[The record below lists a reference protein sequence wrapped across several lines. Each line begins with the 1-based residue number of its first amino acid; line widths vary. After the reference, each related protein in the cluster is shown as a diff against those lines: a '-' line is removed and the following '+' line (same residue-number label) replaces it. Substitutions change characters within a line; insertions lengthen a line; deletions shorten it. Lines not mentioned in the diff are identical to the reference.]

1 MKRLV
6 WILPL
11 AGLAVLVGFTL
22 WLGGRALAYPYQF
35 LHGEG
40 LMLEFSRRLMAGEPV
55 YKPLTEFPLGT
66 CNYAPLPLVLA
77 RLTFPIL
84 GFGYAAGRVWVLL
97 ATLAIAVILFVWVR
111 QSTQIPSFRGRGPE
125 HSGVGRRA
133 GGQLVPA
140 LVASLAW
147 LGAPYVYRWMPQFR
161 VDLPGLALSLA
172 GVYVMWRSRS
182 RYAILG
188 AALLFVLGLYCKQSF
203 LAAPAAALVY
213 LLIRDRRQALLLA
226 GAMLLLGGVP
236 FLVLSITTHGAFWDS
251 LVSANVNPFKL
262 DLLFSQVVDLVRIY
276 WPLMLLA
283 AAFMIPAAR
292 HQGFIVD
299 GATERHPQTNALVV
313 IYIGL
318 ALLTMALAGKVGS
331 WENYFLEPLVG
342 LCLGAGLGSARLTA
356 RTGLPAGPS
365 LGPVAVRDLP
375 RWPVPH
381 VSGGLVPFL
390 VLVQAIIMWH
400 TPAGAARIMRV
411 DAAANEALGPV
422 VAAAPGTVLSE
433 DMGLLVQAG
442 KPVVYYDFQF
452 SQLALAGRWDQSW
465 EVDNLRQGAFSL
477 VIFEGDA
484 RIEVEKYGRYTRT
497 FMSALDYG
505 YRRAERVGK
514 YLVYRPAPLDRDRS
528 ARLIGGVA
536 LVGHALPP
544 VEIDPGGTISLDV
557 VWQATRSMT
566 ESYTSFLHLVDAAGQ
581 GYAGDDHQAWNGL
594 YPTTRWVEGEMVR
607 ISYSLTLPVD
617 LPPGLYTLR
626 AGWYDQSLTR
636 LHTESGADSVP
647 LAIVR
652 VAAAQPQ
659 PLEMAPLDTDFAG
672 GASLAGYSL
681 DRESGRLLVTLDWRL
696 LPGQFLD
703 TDYTVFLHL
712 RDAAGETIAQ
722 GDGPPVNG
730 QWPTSL
736 WPPDATIQDAHT
748 ITLPADL
755 PLGIYRLVAGLYDG
769 ATGNR
774 LPLEGGGDEVVLT
787 EIALP

>member
-1 MKRLV
+1 MRARLYQLLWAAPLV
-6 WILPL
+6 GLVIL
-11 AGLAVLVGFTL
+11 AGFTL

-55 YKPLTEFPLGT
+55 YKPLTAFPLGT

-84 GFGYAAGRVWVLL
+84 GFGYAAGRVWVLV
-97 ATLAIAVILFVWVR
+97 ATLAIAVILFAWV
-111 QSTQIPSFRGRGPE
+111 
-125 HSGVGRRA
+125 RRA

-161 VDLPGLALSLA
+161 VDLLGLALSLA
-172 GVYVMWRSRS
+172 GVYVVWRSRS

-203 LAAPAAALVY
+203 LAAPAAAFLY
-213 LLIRDRRQALLLA
+213 LLARDRRQALLLA
-226 GAMLLLGGVP
+226 GVMLLLGGIP
-236 FLVLSITTHGAFWDS
+236 FVALNITTHGAFWDS

-262 DLLFSQVVDLVRIY
+262 DLLVSQVVGFVRIH

-283 AAFMIPAAR
+283 AAFLILSTGRRAA
-292 HQGFIVD
+292 
-299 GATERHPQTNALVV
+299 ATDDAAGRRPQANALIV
-313 IYIGL
+313 IYIAL
-318 ALLTMALAGKVGS
+318 ALLTMGLAGKVGS
-331 WENYFLEPLVG
+331 WENYFLEPLAA
-342 LCLGAGLGSARLTA
+342 LCLGAGLGSARLMAGTGRQAGSSLRPVRLRDSA
-356 RTGLPAGPS
+356 RW
-365 LGPVAVRDLP
+365 V
-375 RWPVPH
+375 VP
-381 VSGGLVPFL
+381 
-390 VLVQAIIMWH
+390 VLVVVQVIVMWH
-400 TPAGAARIMRV
+400 TPASAARIMRA
-411 DAAANEALGPV
+411 DAAANEALHPV
-422 VAAAPGTVLSE
+422 VAAAPGMVLSE

-442 KPVVYYDFQF
+442 KPVVYYDFEF

-465 EVDNLRQGAFSL
+465 EVNNLRQGAFSL

-514 YLVYRPAPLDRDRS
+514 YLVYRPAPLDRDRNM
-528 ARLIGGVA
+528 RLTGGLA
-536 LVGHALPP
+536 LVGHTLPP

-557 VWQATRSMT
+557 VWQATQPMT
-566 ESYTSFLHLVDAAGQ
+566 ESYTSFVHLVDATGQ
-581 GYAGDDHQAWNGL
+581 GYAGDDHQAWDGL

-607 ISYSLTLPVD
+607 MAYSLTLPVD

-626 AGWYDQSLTR
+626 AGWYDPSLTR
-636 LHTESGADSVP
+636 LHTETGADSVP
-647 LAIVR
+647 LAVVR
-652 VAAAQPQ
+652 VASAQPQ
-659 PLEMAPLDTDFAG
+659 APAMVPLDAPFTG
-672 GASLAGYSL
+672 GVSLTGYSL
-681 DRESGRLLVTLDWRL
+681 ERGSGAMRVSLGWRL
-696 LPGQFLD
+696 QPGQFLD

-712 RDAAGETIAQ
+712 RNAAGETVAQ
-722 GDGPPVNG
+722 GDGPPVDG

-736 WPPDATIQDAHT
+736 WPPDVTIQDTHS
-748 ITLPADL
+748 ITVPADL
-755 PLGIYRLVAGLYDG
+755 PPGIYRLVTGLYDR

-774 LPLEGGGDEVVLT
+774 LLLEGGGDEVILT